1 MDASFKQYTY
11 SDGMDLQQAVPLDAA
26 ALISAAGQGAQVNEA
41 EGWVQH
47 LNTAALQGQL
57 SAYQQRLKTYI
68 DRQNGAQSTVGQ
80 VLGQR
85 AAQIDPLPFFAATLP
100 YEVKARI

>member
-41 EGWVQH
+41 EGS
-47 LNTAALQGQL
+47 GC
-57 SAYQQRLKTYI
+57 
-68 DRQNGAQSTVGQ
+68 ST
-80 VLGQR
+80 
-85 AAQIDPLPFFAATLP
+85 
-100 YEVKARI
+100 